1 MTPLAGLV
9 LAGGRS
15 SRMQQD
21 KAALVFGRRPQLA
34 EAYAL
39 IAPRVARAFV
49 SVREDQR
56 AEPLRASYPQVVD
69 GGAGR
74 GPVAGILAAQALDPK
89 AAWLVVACDLP
100 LLDGAT
106 LDELIAGRDPARLA
120 TAFRSAH
127 DGLPEPLCAIWEPG
141 SAGPLSRWVASG
153 ETCPRRFLMR
163 HDTRLLDAVRP
174 RALDNANTPQD
185 AASARAALASGGP
198 A

>member
-1 MTPLAGLV
+1 MTPLSGLV

-15 SRMQQD
+15 TRMQED
-21 KAALVFGRRPQLA
+21 KAGLVFGRGPQLT

-39 IAPRVARAFV
+39 IAPRVVRAFV
-49 SVREDQR
+49 SVRADQR
-56 AEPLRASYPQVVD
+56 EEPLRARFPQVVD
-69 GGAGR
+69 GSEGQ
-74 GPVAGILAAQALDPK
+74 GPVAGILAAQALDPA

-127 DGLPEPLCAIWEPG
+127 DGLAEPLCAIWEPA
-141 SAGPLSRWVASG
+141 SASPLLRWVQAGQS
-153 ETCPRRFLMR
+153 CPRKFLMR
-163 HDTRLLDAVRP
+163 HDARLLDPARP

-185 AASARAALASGGP
+185 AASVRAALASGGST
-198 A
+198 

>member
-1 MTPLAGLV
+1 MTPLSGLV

-15 SRMQQD
+15 SRMQED
-21 KAALVFGRRPQLA
+21 KATLVFGRQPQLA

-39 IAPRVARAFV
+39 VAPRVGRAFV
-49 SVREDQR
+49 SVRMDQR
-56 AEPLRASYPQVVD
+56 QEPVRARFPQVVD
-69 GGAGR
+69 GSEGR
-74 GPVAGILAAQALDPK
+74 GPIAGILAAQAFDPA

-106 LDELIAGRDPARLA
+106 LDELIAGRDPARVA

-127 DGLPEPLCAIWEPG
+127 DGLPEPLCAIWEPA
-141 SAGPLSRWVASG
+141 SATLLSRWAASG
-153 ETCPRRFLMR
+153 QSCPRRFLMH
-163 HDTRLLDAVRP
+163 HDARLLDAARP

-185 AASARAALASGGP
+185 AASVRAALAAGGQ